1 MSQSL
6 SQRPLAAQALAV
18 QPVAAQPLAAQPLAA
33 QPVAAQPLVSI
44 LINNYNYGD
53 YLAAAID
60 SALAQ
65 TYGPIEVIVV
75 DDGSTDHSAE
85 VLAAYAD
92 RVKVVLQANG
102 GQAAAFNH
110 GFDQSQGEII
120 CFLDAD
126 DLFAPE
132 KVAQV
137 VTALQQDEYLGWCFH
152 PLTMWQVQTDERVPS
167 QPDGIAGIYDIRSQI
182 QRGKLGRYVPIGL
195 VTSGLS
201 FRRSLLA
208 QLLPMPESIR
218 ITSDDYLKYAALGLA
233 PGYVLVDDL
242 AIQRIHGNN
251 AYTQRGD
258 RRLLRGETQLLT
270 AYWLYHNFPGLGCFS
285 DTLFALGLYFCR
297 GLQPGAPSNQD
308 FVQDY
313 WRGLSWY
320 RRSQILLRSY
330 YYHWRAFS

>member
-6 SQRPLAAQALAV
+6 VSQLPLAA
-18 QPVAAQPLAAQPLAA
+18 QPVAAQPVAA

-92 RVKVVLQANG
+92 RVKVVSQANG

-126 DLFAPE
+126 DLFASE

-137 VTALQQDEYLGWCFH
+137 VAALQRDDYLGWCFH

-167 QPDGIAGIYDIRSQI
+167 QPDGIAGIYDIRSRI
-182 QRGKLGRYVPIGL
+182 QRGKLDGYIPISL

-201 FRRSLLA
+201 FRRSLLT

-242 AIQRIHGNN
+242 ATQRIHGNN
-251 AYTQRGD
+251 AYTQRPD

-297 GLQPGAPSNQD
+297 GLQPGAPTSRE

-330 YYHWRAFS
+330 YYRWRAFS